1 MSNQTDQKGSTPP
14 TPGNPPK
21 STNQSDAR
29 KCATAPGISAPAAL
43 DVRPVEPKDRYET
56 IMGAYDALSPGSS
69 FELTLDHDPTCMYY
83 TLKATREEGSFGF
96 EYMENGPE
104 VWRVQ
109 VEKKGNGAG
118 QGPEAA

>member
-1 MSNQTDQKGSTPP
+1 MSNQTDQKGSTAP

-21 STNQSDAR
+21 STDRSNAR
-29 KCATAPGISAPAAL
+29 KWATATEIPAPAAL

-83 TLKATREEGSFGF
+83 ALKATRERGSFGF
-96 EYMENGPE
+96 DSMENGPD
-104 VWRVQ
+104 VWRVR
-109 VEKKGNGAG
+109 VEKKETGAG
-118 QGPEAA
+118 RGPEAA